1 MSALFGRFLERRDT
15 TYQQVWGSDSDN
27 PAMDFGGR
35 RVTREKALALSAVF
49 ACVRFLTDAISTLP
63 LHVYRKTDDGRIQEP
78 DPDWLEQ
85 PVPRDPSTTIVV
97 HLQQVVTSLLL
108 DGNSFTFAAPSVF
121 NPAELRV
128 LDPRK
133 VDIRRGV
140 GGDVLYRIL
149 DHNGRPT
156 GEEYDWTN
164 VLHVPLIR
172 LAGELRGIAPI
183 EAERQTFG
191 SALAAEELA
200 GTWLR
205 KGTFM
210 PGTIEAPQGTVLNES
225 QAKDLVDA
233 FMLHNAGSKNAG
245 RPGVLTNGAVWKPI
259 SVTPEQAQFLE
270 TRQYDDERIFRI
282 FRIFPSLAGMIR
294 EGATSNASA
303 VQQALAF
310 EKHTVRPL
318 VSLIETGYQPLV
330 GTGRYLRF
338 NTKGLLRGDPRTQ
351 AEIYHY
357 ALTDK
362 WRQVDEVRD
371 LEDEPRFGG
380 EAGGFLQ
387 TPNNNA
393 PGPTPAQGDPSE

>member
-1 MSALFGRFLERRDT
+1 MSALFSKLLERRDT
-15 TYQQVWGSDSDN
+15 TFQQVWGSDADN

-35 RVTREKALALSAVF
+35 RVTRDKALALSAVF
-49 ACVRFLTDAISTLP
+49 ACVRFLTDAVSTLP
-63 LHVYRKTDDGRIQEP
+63 LHVFRQTDAGRLQEP

-85 PVPRDPSTTIVV
+85 PVPRDPSTTMVV

-108 DGNSFTFAAPSVF
+108 DGNAFTFAAPNVF
-121 NPAELRV
+121 TPSELRV

-133 VDIRRGV
+133 VEIRRGSN
-140 GGDVLYRIL
+140 GGVVYVIQDV
-149 DHNGRPT
+149 NGRAT
-156 GEEYDWTN
+156 GDEYDWTN
-164 VLHVPLIR
+164 VIHVPLIR
-172 LAGELRGIAPI
+172 LAGELRGLAPI
-183 EAERQTFG
+183 EAERQTFS
-191 SALAAEELA
+191 SALAAEELSA
-200 GTWLR
+200 SWLKR
-205 KGTFM
+205 GTFM
-210 PGTIEAPQGTVLNES
+210 PGVIENPPGVPFTAE
-225 QAKDLVDA
+225 QAKDLVDG
-233 FMLHNAGSKNAG
+233 FMLHNAGSRNAG
-245 RPGVLTNGAVWKPI
+245 RPGVLTGGATWKQL

-282 FRIFPSLAGMIR
+282 FRIFPALAGMIR

-318 VSLIETGYQPLV
+318 VSLIETGYQTLV
-330 GTGRYLRF
+330 GQGRYLRF

-362 WRQVDEVRD
+362 WRKVDEVRD

-380 EAGGFLQ
+380 DAGGFLE

-393 PGPTPAQGDPSE
+393 PGLIPSQEPTE